1 MGRQHSYCSETW
13 RGHAAHVANRALA
26 HWLLWGGSVL
36 IIATLAMPLSAAPDQ
51 LQISDEQKLYAA
63 AFVVSSAGHCP
74 FLATRQAYT
83 QCMEQVLVEGQEV
96 TDRMEVDLR
105 RIPLGNPRRLRLCDI
120 SEKGKI
126 PLADAKWPI
135 LWTCL
140 DIPADP
146 SEEDGLS
153 GTLAIGLIDRGEHRQ
168 RIRFTSWFPDMSS
181 RIEAE

>member
-1 MGRQHSYCSETW
+1 MGWQHSNCSETW
-13 RGHAAHVANRALA
+13 RGHAVHVANRALA

-36 IIATLAMPLSAAPDQ
+36 LIASLAMPLSAAPDQ
-51 LQISDEQKLYAA
+51 VQISDEQKLYAA

-83 QCMEQVLVEGQEV
+83 RCMEQVLVEGQEV
-96 TDRMEVDLR
+96 TDRVESHLR
-105 RIPLGNPRRLRLCDI
+105 RIHLGNPRRLRLCDI

-140 DIPADP
+140 DIPAAPD
-146 SEEDGLS
+146 EEGGLS
-153 GTLAIGLIDRGEHRQ
+153 GTLAIGLIDRGQHRL
-168 RIRFTSWFPDMSS
+168 RIRYTSWFPEISS
-181 RIEAE
+181 RSEAE